1 MKERKKKTP
10 KQKLKV
16 KIEKEIKRQVNDKEI
31 KKLKNKKPI
40 NFKKL
45 NKKNKRNSEPIGTL
59 SKKKRMKREMII
71 AILLLALLVVRIG
84 FIQFVQGEELQS
96 MAYMQQTLDRNINPK
111 RGTIYD
117 ATGKTILAVSSTVE
131 TITVTPT
138 TIKKEDREKIATAL
152 SNIFSLD
159 YEKVLKKVSKRSSI
173 ETIIKK
179 VDKEKAD
186 ELRVWMQNNNITT
199 GINIDEDTKRYYP
212 FNNLASQIIG
222 FCGSDNQGLDGI
234 EALYDKTLKGSTGK
248 ITKLRD
254 AKGGDIDDS
263 SEDYIKAVNGDDL
276 ILTIDSTIQGIAEKY
291 LKEACIDNKCTDGG
305 NIIVMNPKNGDI
317 LALAGYPNY
326 NLNEPYSPNTDE
338 LKSVWDTLSQEDK
351 TKNMQAMWRNKAVSD
366 TYEPGSTFKLVTA
379 SASLEEKI
387 AEVDK
392 AGEFCCTGG
401 IEIAGVR
408 MKCWR
413 YYRPHGS
420 ESLRQAL
427 MNSCNPVF
435 IGLGQKLGVHTYYS
449 YLEKFGFLRK
459 TGIDLPGEA
468 GSIFLK
474 EEKVGPVELGTIAFG
489 QRFEV
494 TPIQMVTM
502 VSTIANGGTY
512 IQPRVVKAT
521 IDGKTGERK
530 EVEVIKKDRVI
541 SEETAQNVLS
551 MMESVVADGTGRNS
565 QVKGYRIG
573 GKTGTSEDGVN
584 TGKYVTSFIG
594 VAPISD
600 PSVAVLITLY
610 NPTGEGGH
618 QGGGVAA
625 PIGSQIFGEVLPY
638 LEVVKDNEEVE
649 QIKNDVQVPNIEGKS
664 IKEAESI
671 LKENNLKLVINN
683 EQEGI
688 DKENTIIK
696 EQTPKEGVKVKE
708 EANIYV
714 ELTN

>member
-1 MKERKKKTP
+1 MKERKKRTL

-16 KIEKEIKRQVNDKEI
+16 KIEKEIKKQVNDKEI

-40 NFKKL
+40 NFKKI

-59 SKKKRMKREMII
+59 SKKKRMEKEMII
-71 AILLLALLVVRIG
+71 AILLLTLLVVRIG

-117 ATGKTILAVSSTVE
+117 ATGQTILAVSSTVE

-138 TIKKEDREKIATAL
+138 TIKEEDREKIATAL

-159 YEKVLKKVSKRSSI
+159 YEKVLKKVSKKSSI

-186 ELRVWMQNNNITT
+186 ELRVWMQDNNITT

-222 FCGSDNQGLDGI
+222 FCGSDNQGLEGI

-254 AKGGDIDDS
+254 AKGEDIDNT
-263 SEDYIKAVNGDDL
+263 SEDYVKAIDGDDL
-276 ILTIDSTIQGIAEKY
+276 VLTIDSTIQGIAEKY

-305 NIIVMNPKNGDI
+305 NIIIMNPKNGAI

-351 TKNMQAMWRNKAVSD
+351 TKNMQAMWRNKAISD

-392 AGEFCCTGG
+392 TGEFCCTGG

-420 ESLRQAL
+420 ESLREAL

-494 TPIQMVTM
+494 TPIQMITM

-512 IQPRVVKAT
+512 VQPRVVKAT
-521 IDGKTGERK
+521 IDGETGERK

-541 SEETAQNVLS
+541 SEETAKNILS
-551 MMESVVADGTGRNS
+551 MMESVVAEGTGKNS

-638 LEVVKDNEEVE
+638 LEVVKDNEEE
-649 QIKNDVQVPNIEGKS
+649 QVKNDVQVPNIEGKS

-671 LKENNLKLVINN
+671 LKESNLKLVINN

-696 EQTPKEGVKVKE
+696 EQTPKAGVEVKE